1 MTITLSSLR
10 KQASGLNRRVAVAC
24 AHDEDVLKAVL
35 MAATAHICSATLFG
49 DEGRIRELL
58 ASLGADQAA
67 FHIVEPDDGGADASA
82 EAAIQAVLDGEAD
95 YLMKGALSTS
105 DLLKHVVRSPLVQ
118 GVPLSHAMI
127 FEVRTYG
134 KLLLNTDG
142 GMNPAPDLAR
152 KKVILENAAH
162 LLRTL
167 GYETITAACVS
178 GSEVVSEKIPST
190 TDAKSLAEMDW
201 SRYNMKVYGPVGLD
215 LAISEQARV
224 HKGYREPGAGDAD
237 ILLMPN
243 YETANCFGKALTYFA
258 GAQSAGLVI
267 GARCPIVLV
276 SRADSA
282 EAKLSS
288 LALGAIAA
296 KGENT

>member
-24 AHDEDVLKAVL
+24 AHDEDVLKAIIL
-35 MAATAHICSATLFG
+35 AADAHICSATLFG

-127 FEVRTYG
+127 FEVSAYG

-190 TDAKSLAEMDW
+190 TDAKALAEMDW

-243 YETANCFGKALTYFA
+243 YETANCFGKALTYFT

>member
-24 AHDEDVLKAVL
+24 AQDEDVLKAVL
-35 MAATAHICSATLFG
+35 MAAGAHICSATLFG
-49 DEGRIRELL
+49 DERKIRSLL
-58 ASLGADQAA
+58 GSLDAGQTA
-67 FHIVEPDDGGADASA
+67 FQVVEPGDGGADASA
-82 EAAIQAVLDGEAD
+82 EAAIQAVLNGEAD

-118 GVPLSHAMI
+118 SVPLSHAMI
-127 FEVRTYG
+127 FEVSTYG

-152 KKVILENAAH
+152 KKVILENAAR

-190 TDAKSLAEMDW
+190 TDAKALAEMDW

-224 HKGYREPGAGDAD
+224 HKGYREPGAVDAD